1 MPNSSGLKA
10 AINARCP
17 QCHEGRLFKYKWWNV
32 FNFAQMEEKCS
43 ACHMRYEIE
52 PGFFY
57 GAMYISYAIT
67 VGIMLVGGLIIYNLF
82 NDPDAMGYVIPIT
95 LVSLLLVPANF
106 RASRVIF
113 IHLFSGVTYRSNK

>member
-17 QCHEGRLFKYKWWNV
+17 QCREGRLFKFKWWNI
-32 FNFAQMEEKCS
+32 FNFAQMEDTCS
-43 ACHMRYEIE
+43 ECGMRYEVE

-57 GAMYISYAIT
+57 GAMYISYAFT
-67 VGIMLVGGLIIYNLF
+67 VGIMLIGGLVIYNFF

-95 LVSLLLVPANF
+95 LISLALVPANF
-106 RASRVIF
+106 RVSRVIF
-113 IHLFSGVTYRSNK
+113 IHLFSGVTYRPNK